1 MTSKQLYNHNEPTA
15 TASLHK
21 KEAGMT
27 LLEIIIVVALLG
39 TLGVY
44 LITNLTRQ
52 ADTAKIDQ
60 TKLAIGNIRQA
71 LQLYRIHLKKYP
83 TTDAGLQVLLENP
96 GDKRWRGPY
105 IDSVNKLLDPWDAE
119 FEYESDGRTVKIMSP
134 GPDFQMGTD
143 DDIIWPEDAVD
154 LKGDAGEDA

>member
-1 MTSKQLYNHNEPTA
+1 MFSNFLRQQIPQITCV
-15 TASLHK
+15 HK

-44 LITNLTRQ
+44 LITNLTQQ

-71 LQLYRIHLKKYP
+71 LQLYRVHLKKYP
-83 TTDAGLQVLLENP
+83 TTDAGLQVLLESP

-105 IDSVNKLLDPWDAE
+105 LDNPNKLLDPWDAE
-119 FEYESDGRTVKIMSP
+119 FEYESDGRNIKITSA
-134 GPDFQMGTD
+134 GPDFELGTE
-143 DDIIWPEDAVD
+143 DDIIWPEPTVD
-154 LKGDAGEDA
+154 ELEASDDG

>member
-1 MTSKQLYNHNEPTA
+1 MTSKQLHNQNEQVA
-15 TASLHK
+15 TANLHK

-44 LITNLTRQ
+44 LITNLTQQ

-71 LQLYRIHLKKYP
+71 LQLYRVHLKRYP
-83 TTDAGLQVLLENP
+83 TTDAGLQALLENP

-105 IDSVNKLLDPWDAE
+105 IDNHNKLLDPWDAE
-119 FEYESDGRTVKIMSP
+119 FEYESDGRIVKIMSA

-143 DDIIWPEDAVD
+143 DDIIWPEEVVD
-154 LKGDAGEDA
+154 DEGEDA

>member
-1 MTSKQLYNHNEPTA
+1 MTSRQLSNQNKRVTA
-15 TASLHK
+15 PEGHE

-44 LITNLTRQ
+44 LITNLTQQ

-71 LQLYRIHLKKYP
+71 LQLYRVHMKKFP
-83 TTDAGLQVLLENP
+83 TTDVGLQVLLENP

-105 IDSVNKLLDPWDAE
+105 LDNEKKLFDPWDTE
-119 FEYESDGRTVKIMSP
+119 FEYESDGRNVKIMSA

-143 DDIIWPEDAVD
+143 DDIVWPENATSSDEGDDA
-154 LKGDAGEDA
+154 

>member
-1 MTSKQLYNHNEPTA
+1 MTNKQLHHHNQPTTDA
-15 TASLHK
+15 R
-21 KEAGMT
+21 AGMT

-44 LITNLTRQ
+44 LITNLTQQ

-71 LQLYRIHLKKYP
+71 LQLYRVHLKKYP

-105 IDSVNKLLDPWDAE
+105 LDNANKLLDPWDAE
-119 FEYESDGRTVKIMSP
+119 FEYESDGRNIKITSP
-134 GPDFQMGTD
+134 GPDFEIGTD
-143 DDIIWPEDAVD
+143 DDIIWPEPSEALEEAAADDA
-154 LKGDAGEDA
+154 

>member
-1 MTSKQLYNHNEPTA
+1 MISQQLCRDRVVVNRASKST
-15 TASLHK
+15 
-21 KEAGMT
+21 AGMT

-44 LITNLTRQ
+44 LITNLTQQ

-71 LQLYRIHLKKYP
+71 LQLYRVHMKKYP

-105 IDSVNKLLDPWDAE
+105 IDNPNKILDPWDAE
-119 FEYESDGRTVKIMSP
+119 FEYESDGRTFKIMSA
-134 GPDFQMGTD
+134 GPDFDMGTD
-143 DDIIWPEDAVD
+143 DDIVWPDNVGGEAAAGDDA
-154 LKGDAGEDA
+154 

>member
-1 MTSKQLYNHNEPTA
+1 MTSKQSHNQNEQVA
-15 TASLHK
+15 AANLHK

-44 LITNLTRQ
+44 LITNLTQQ

-71 LQLYRIHLKKYP
+71 LQLYRVHMKKYP

-105 IDSVNKLLDPWDAE
+105 IDNANKLLDPWDAE
-119 FEYESDGRTVKIMSP
+119 FEYESDGRNVKIMSA
-134 GPDFQMGTD
+134 GPDFEMGTD
-143 DDIIWPEDAVD
+143 DDIIWPEEAV
-154 LKGDAGEDA
+154 GDEGEDA

>member
-1 MTSKQLYNHNEPTA
+1 MFSRKLLA
-15 TASLHK
+15 GR
-21 KEAGMT
+21 AGMT

-44 LITNLTRQ
+44 LITNLTQQ

-71 LQLYRIHLKKYP
+71 LQLYRVHMKKYP
-83 TTDAGLQVLLENP
+83 TTADGLAVLLDNP

-105 IDSVNKLLDPWDAE
+105 IDNPNKILDPWDAE
-119 FEYESDGRTVKIMSP
+119 FEYESDGRMFKLRSA
-134 GPDFQMGTD
+134 GPDFQIGTD
-143 DDIIWPEDAVD
+143 DDIVYPEDAAGGE
-154 LKGDAGEDA
+154 GDAGDEA

>member
-1 MTSKQLYNHNEPTA
+1 MISQALHNQNKRVA
-15 TASLHK
+15 VAKVRK
-21 KEAGMT
+21 KIAGMT

-44 LITNLTRQ
+44 LITNLTQQ

-71 LQLYRIHLKKYP
+71 LQLYRVHMKKYP
-83 TTDAGLQVLLENP
+83 TTDASLQVLIENP

-105 IDSVNKLLDPWDAE
+105 LDSPNKLMDPWDAE
-119 FEYESDGRTVKIMSP
+119 FEYESDGRNIKIMSA

-143 DDIIWPEDAVD
+143 DDIVWPEDAG
-154 LKGDAGEDA
+154 GDGDNAGNDG

>member
-39 TLGVY
+39 TLGYTLLPTDTTSRHCQNRPDQAGHRQHPSSTTAVSDSPEK
-44 LITNLTRQ
+44 IPDHRRRPASATR
-52 ADTAKIDQ
+52 
-60 TKLAIGNIRQA
+60 
-71 LQLYRIHLKKYP
+71 
-83 TTDAGLQVLLENP
+83 NP

-119 FEYESDGRTVKIMSP
+119 FEYESDGTHRQNNVT
-134 GPDFQMGTD
+134 
-143 DDIIWPEDAVD
+143 WPRFSNGHRRRHHLA
-154 LKGDAGEDA
+154 

>member
-1 MTSKQLYNHNEPTA
+1 MISQA
-15 TASLHK
+15 LHSHAERVTLAK
-21 KEAGMT
+21 RGNKLAGMT

-44 LITNLTRQ
+44 LITNLTQQ
-52 ADTAKIDQ
+52 ADTAKVDQ

-71 LQLYRIHLKKYP
+71 LQLYRVHMKKYP
-83 TTDAGLQVLLENP
+83 TTDTGLQVLLENP

-105 IDSVNKLLDPWDAE
+105 IDNANKLMDPWDAE
-119 FEYESDGRTVKIMSP
+119 FEYESDGRNIKIMSA

-143 DDIIWPEDAVD
+143 DDVIWPEDAAGGGGA
-154 LKGDAGEDA
+154 GDDV

>member
-1 MTSKQLYNHNEPTA
+1 MTSKQLHNQNEQVA
-15 TASLHK
+15 TANLHK

-44 LITNLTRQ
+44 LITNLTQQ

-71 LQLYRIHLKKYP
+71 LQLYKIHLKKYP

-105 IDSVNKLLDPWDAE
+105 IDNHNKLLDPWDEE
-119 FEYESDGRTVKIMSP
+119 FEYESDGRIIKIMSA

-143 DDIIWPEDAVD
+143 DDIIWPEEVA
-154 LKGDAGEDA
+154 GDEGEDA